1 MIIVRNLTSTKHNI
15 SKMISKIL
23 VVLTFLSGPIL
34 IPECDKVTNEDM
46 GNLEGKISI
55 GPICPVESVPPDPKC
70 QPTAETYKAYPV
82 AVWTADGS
90 RRISQLNPS
99 IEGFYSTT
107 LNPGKYEVILEIRNS
122 IGGSNLPVEV
132 NISPDKTTTLN
143 IEIDTGIR

>member
-1 MIIVRNLTSTKHNI
+1 
-15 SKMISKIL
+15 
-23 VVLTFLSGPIL
+23 
-34 IPECDKVTNEDM
+34 
-46 GNLEGKISI
+46 
-55 GPICPVESVPPDPKC
+55 
-70 QPTAETYKAYPV
+70 V